1 MMGLT
6 NPITHPFTHDE
17 HIYDTSERPKISDAY
32 LWLMENEERTNR
44 ITNDVIDCIN
54 HARHTIVLTER
65 REHAEIINTLLSE
78 RSIDSVVLK
87 GAMMVAE
94 RKDVEQRLSTA
105 QVVVATGKYVGEGFE
120 LPRLDALFLAR
131 PIAWKGSLA
140 QYRRF
145 SR

>member
-1 MMGLT
+1 
-6 NPITHPFTHDE
+6 
-17 HIYDTSERPKISDAY
+17 
-32 LWLMENEERTNR
+32 
-44 ITNDVIDCIN
+44 
-54 HARHTIVLTER
+54 
-65 REHAEIINTLLSE
+65 
-78 RSIDSVVLK
+78 
-87 GAMMVAE
+87 MVAE